1 MPAPHLI
8 PMNARR
14 HAFFRLG
21 ATMCATDT
29 GADHRPTRDTLVQAT
44 GLLPVDHPQ
53 LWTSADLVK
62 SANRRHAARIAGEQW
77 AQCSACSGTGHILGV
92 RAYGACVT
100 ADGGPK
106 RYPCPRCSDAR

>member
-8 PMNARR
+8 PIEARR

-21 ATMCATDT
+21 AQMCAIDT
-29 GADHRPTRDTLVQAT
+29 GTMHGP
-44 GLLPVDHPQ
+44 LLPTLDTCHGSYSGPCIQ
-53 LWTSADLVK
+53 DD
-62 SANRRHAARIAGEQW
+62 GESRAWLNGQPDT
-77 AQCSACSGTGHILGV
+77 CPACSGTGLILGI
-92 RAYGACVT
+92 RAYGSCVT